1 MSLTAVT
8 VTGTFT
14 RADGSF
20 ASGTGTAT
28 LSHRIANGTTVIEP
42 TPISFHLSPTGTVVN
57 SAGTPLILEANDDTG
72 TLPTGSFYSF
82 VLDFDSAPV
91 DPFDAVV
98 SHSAPGG
105 TVDLST
111 LIPALP

>member
-1 MSLTAVT
+1 MALTPIT
-8 VTGTFT
+8 ITGTFT
-14 RADGSF
+14 RPDGS
-20 ASGTGTAT
+20 AMSGTGTAT

-57 SAGTPLILEANDDTG
+57 SAGTALVLEANDDTG
-72 TLPTGSFYSF
+72 TVPAGSFYSF

-98 SHSAPGG
+98 PHSASAG
-105 TVDLST
+105 TVDLSA